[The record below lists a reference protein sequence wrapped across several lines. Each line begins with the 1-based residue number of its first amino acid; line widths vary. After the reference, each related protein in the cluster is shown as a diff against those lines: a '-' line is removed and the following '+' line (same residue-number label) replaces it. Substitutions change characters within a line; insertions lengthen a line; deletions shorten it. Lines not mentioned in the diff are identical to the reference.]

1 MPDTGSRVALIT
13 GGARGIGRAV
23 AERLLGDGIAVV
35 LCDVRDGAAE
45 EAAAELGG
53 PPRAIGLTADVT
65 DEAAVQRLFDAI
77 AQRHDRVDIVV
88 NSAGIAPRRQG
99 AESDVDR
106 MTLAQWSQV
115 LAVNLTGP
123 FLICRAAIPLMKRRR
138 FGRVVNIASR
148 AARTYSP
155 AIGAHYSAAK
165 SGLIGFSRVLAGE
178 AGPFGITVN
187 CIAPARVAT
196 PMTQD
201 TATAEEDNRRTIAAT
216 PVGRV
221 GEPRDIAGAVAYLVS
236 DDAAFVTGAILDVTG
251 GAFMP

>member
-1 MPDTGSRVALIT
+1 MADAGSRVALIT
-13 GGARGIGRAV
+13 GGVRGIGRAV
-23 AERLLGDGIAVV
+23 AERLLGGGIAVV
-35 LCDVRDGAAE
+35 LCDVRDGAAQ
-45 EAAAELGG
+45 AAAEELGA
-53 PPRAIGLTADVT
+53 RAIGLTADVT
-65 DEAAVQRLFDAI
+65 DEAAVQRMFAAI
-77 AQRHDRVDIVV
+77 EQRHGRLDIVV

-106 MTLAQWSQV
+106 MTLAQWNQV

-123 FLICRAAIPLMKRRR
+123 FLICRAAIPLMKQRR

-236 DDAAFVTGAILDVTG
+236 DDAAFVNGAILDVTG

>member
-45 EAAAELGG
+45 EAAGELG
-53 PPRAIGLTADVT
+53 PRAIGLTADVT
-65 DEAAVQRLFDAI
+65 DEAAVQSLFAAI
-77 AQRHDRVDIVV
+77 GQRHERLDIVV

-221 GEPRDIAGAVAYLVS
+221 GEPRDIAGAVAYLAS
-236 DDAAFVTGAILDVTG
+236 DDAAFVNGAILDVTG